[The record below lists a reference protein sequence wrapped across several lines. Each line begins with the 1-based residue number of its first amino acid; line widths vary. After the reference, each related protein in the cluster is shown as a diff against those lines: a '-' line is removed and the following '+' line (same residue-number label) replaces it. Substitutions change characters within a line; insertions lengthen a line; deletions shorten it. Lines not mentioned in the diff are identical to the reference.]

1 MTPLDV
7 AQGLAEF
14 LKERIADYE
23 ERCEKDFHIYA
34 GFLPRARNVD
44 DLKKLCPA
52 IVVRPEITTDD
63 AEQSTVNLVF
73 YATVYD
79 SDLKEGC
86 QSLFQLLEFIRAH
99 LLMANPVAGKYWIQ
113 PGLKTSVPDDQPY
126 PQWLGVVECE
136 AAIPQVRKNNPPIG
150 WWTV

>member
-23 ERCEKDFHIYA
+23 ERCGKDFNIYA
-34 GFLPRARNVD
+34 GFMPRAR
-44 DLKKLCPA
+44 
-52 IVVRPEITTDD
+52 TDD

-113 PGLKTSVPDDQPY
+113 PGLKTSVPDD
-126 PQWLGVVECE
+126 
-136 AAIPQVRKNNPPIG
+136 
-150 WWTV
+150 